1 MDMTALIFYAIV
13 CGLLSLASPTV
24 GKPVTRIAIGAL
36 VGIAAAALLPV
47 LRTLF
52 GLP

>member
-1 MDMTALIFYAIV
+1 MDVTALIFYAIV

-24 GKPVTRIAIGAL
+24 GTPVMRVAIGAL
-36 VGIAAAALLPV
+36 SASPPRSSCPI
-47 LRTLF
+47 LRVLF